1 MPVNFTAAEIAQK
14 YDSIASSYDRVE
26 LAAEFLLLNRLRRA
40 CFGRASGTVLEVAV
54 GTGRNLR
61 FYPADCQ
68 LTAIDVSQGMVDIA
82 RRHAARLERTV
93 DFQLMDAA
101 ALRFPDNHFDTVTSS
116 LSTCTFPDPIV
127 ALREMGRV
135 CKADGRI
142 LLLEHGRSSVSVIGR
157 LQDRLADWHARQV
170 ACHWNRD
177 PRQLVL
183 QSALRLVSDRP
194 SFFGVVH
201 VIEAAP

>member
-1 MPVNFTAAEIAQK
+1 MPVEFTAAEIAQK
-14 YDSIASSYDRVE
+14 YDSIAFCYDRVE
-26 LAAEFLLLNRLRRA
+26 RGAEFLLLNRLRREW
-40 CFGRASGTVLEVAV
+40 FGRASGAVLEVAV
-54 GTGRNLR
+54 GTGRNLK
-61 FYPADCQ
+61 FYPAACQ
-68 LTAIDVSQGMVDIA
+68 VTAIDVSQGMVDIA
-82 RRHAARLERTV
+82 RRHAAQLKRPV
-93 DFQLMDAA
+93 DFQLMDAS
-101 ALRFPDNHFDTVTSS
+101 ALNFPDNHFDTVTSS

-135 CKADGRI
+135 CKDDGRI
-142 LLLEHGRSSVSVIGR
+142 LLLEHGRSSVRVMGR

-183 QSALRLVSDRP
+183 QAGLRLVSDRT
-194 SFFGVVH
+194 SVFGVVH